1 MPQDYKKSPTRSQ
14 KKQPAKQGSSL
25 PTFIFG
31 MVFGALLMHF
41 APALLNSSDSLDSS
55 TELSVSSVSTAV
67 EEVAETVKAEA
78 SEVKFDFYTL
88 LKKTEI
94 IVPNSESAETGD
106 IEPQENYSYLLQAGS
121 FKNISDAEALRV
133 KLLLLNLTATV
144 ETVGASADPWHRV
157 LVGPFTD
164 TSSMAYARAKLAENA
179 IDSLLLKRK
188 L

>member
-1 MPQDYKKSPTRSQ
+1 MSQDYKRSQTRSQ
-14 KKQPAKQGSSL
+14 KKQPSKQGSSL

-41 APALLNSSDSLDSS
+41 APALLNPSISSP
-55 TELSVSSVSTAV
+55 ELSVSAASSAV
-67 EEVAETVKAEA
+67 EEVTETVKAEA
-78 SEVKFDFYTL
+78 SELKFDFYTL

-94 IVPNSESAETGD
+94 IVPNNESGEAGE

-121 FKNISDAEALRV
+121 FKNAGDAEALRV
-133 KLLLLNLTATV
+133 KLLLLNLNASV
-144 ETVGASADPWHRV
+144 ETVGVSADRWHRV

-164 TSSMAYARAKLAENA
+164 ASSMAYARAKLAENA

-188 L
+188 P